1 MMPLSIVCYSICMRI
16 GILNPLVSL
25 PLFPSSSLNFFSC
38 LIVLSNCVAKHTNT
52 PLPVPVPPPRPLWHA
67 MRRLCDLF
75 ARGEWGEVL
84 WHKLFSVSRNLSV
97 NIYKIFLKYVPQ
109 SWKSIGNT
117 RHARHMML
125 QAARGRGRGDLLS
138 NEQRKLPRDAD
149 GGGRWRGGSGHNIGE
164 PIRLLS
170 FDSCA
175 THALYKSAQHPH
187 TPHPPSLH
195 GIGRLF
201 GQSIKQVAEIPLT
214 PLSAPCYGPAWPGKN
229 MSAAGEKH
237 SN

>member
-1 MMPLSIVCYSICMRI
+1 
-16 GILNPLVSL
+16 
-25 PLFPSSSLNFFSC
+25 
-38 LIVLSNCVAKHTNT
+38 
-52 PLPVPVPPPRPLWHA
+52 

-75 ARGEWGEVL
+75 ARGGWGEVL

-125 QAARGRGRGDLLS
+125 QAARGRGGICCRTS
-138 NEQRKLPRDAD
+138 NGSYQGMRMEEGQGEGKAEWTQH
-149 GGGRWRGGSGHNIGE
+149 WRAN
-164 PIRLLS
+164 PFTFIRQLC
-170 FDSCA
+170 DTCVIQVCQ
-175 THALYKSAQHPH
+175 TP
-187 TPHPPSLH
+187 PHPTSHIPH

-214 PLSAPCYGPAWPGKN
+214 PLTAPCCGPAWPGKN